1 MNTTLLMNKHNVKME
16 LEYNTARPH
25 LKLTEYG
32 RNIQKMIDH
41 AIQEED
47 REKRNIIARAII
59 SVMGQLNP
67 HLRDIT
73 DFTHKLWDHLFII
86 SDFKLDVDSPYPR
99 PSKETLTETPEKINY
114 PRKDI
119 KYLHYGKNIELM
131 INKAV
136 SMPEGAEKNALVE
149 VIANLMKKFYVNFN
163 RENVSD
169 EIIFEQLEKL
179 SKGNIKPGNLRLTH
193 VQDLVTRT
201 VPGSNIKKK
210 KNGPKPMGG
219 KIQKKKY

>member
-1 MNTTLLMNKHNVKME
+1 MNKRNTKME
-16 LEYNTARPH
+16 LEYNTVRPH
-25 LKLTEYG
+25 LRLTEYG

-41 AIQEED
+41 AIEEDD
-47 REKRNIIARAII
+47 REKRNIIAKAII
-59 SVMGQLNP
+59 AVMGQLNP
-67 HLRDIT
+67 HLRDVH

-86 SDFKLDVDSPYPR
+86 SDFKLDVDSPYPK
-99 PSKETLTETPEKINY
+99 PSKETLTESPEKINY

-131 INKAV
+131 ISKAMKMANG
-136 SMPEGAEKNALVE
+136 SEKDALIE

-163 RENVSD
+163 RENVTD

-179 SKGNIKPGNLRLTH
+179 SNGEIKPDNLRLTN

-201 VPGSNIKKK
+201 GNTGLIKKK
-210 KNGPKPMGG
+210 NPGAKPMTG
-219 KIQKKKY
+219 KTQKKKY

>member
-1 MNTTLLMNKHNVKME
+1 ME
-16 LEYNTARPH
+16 LEYNTVRPH
-25 LKLTEYG
+25 LRLTEYG
-32 RNIQKMIDH
+32 RNIQKMINH
-41 AIQEED
+41 AIEEED

-59 SVMGQLNP
+59 AVMGQLNP
-67 HLRDIT
+67 HLRDVH

-86 SDFKLDVDSPYPR
+86 SDFKLDVDSPYPK

-131 INKAV
+131 ISKAIKMENG
-136 SMPEGAEKNALVE
+136 SEKDALIE

-163 RENVSD
+163 RENVTD

-179 SKGNIKPGNLRLTH
+179 SKGEIKPGNLRLTN
-193 VQDLVTRT
+193 VQDLVART
-201 VPGSNIKKK
+201 VNAGLTKK
-210 KNGPKPMGG
+210 KNLGTKPMTG
-219 KIQKKKY
+219 KTQKKKY

>member
-1 MNTTLLMNKHNVKME
+1 MIRKSTME
-16 LEYNTARPH
+16 LEYNTVRPH

-41 AIQEED
+41 AIEEED

-59 SVMGQLNP
+59 AVMGQLNP
-67 HLRDIT
+67 HLRDVH

-86 SDFKLDVDSPYPR
+86 SDFKLDVDSPYPK
-99 PSKETLTETPEKINY
+99 PSRETLTETPEKIKY
-114 PRKDI
+114 PSKDI

-131 INKAV
+131 ISKAIK
-136 SMPEGAEKNALVE
+136 MPIGPEKDALIE
-149 VIANLMKKFYVNFN
+149 IIANLMKKFYVNFN
-163 RENVSD
+163 RENVTD

-179 SKGNIKPGNLRLTH
+179 SGGEIKPGNLRLTN

-201 VPGSNIKKK
+201 GNGGVIKKK
-210 KNGPKPMGG
+210 KIGTKPIPG

>member
-1 MNTTLLMNKHNVKME
+1 MNKRDTKME
-16 LEYNTARPH
+16 LEYNTVRPH
-25 LKLTEYG
+25 LRLTEYG
-32 RNIQKMIDH
+32 RNIQKMINH
-41 AIQEED
+41 AIEEED

-59 SVMGQLNP
+59 AVMGQLNP
-67 HLRDIT
+67 HLRDVH

-86 SDFKLDVDSPYPR
+86 SDFKLDVDSTYPK
-99 PSKETLTETPEKINY
+99 PSKETLTETTEKINY

-131 INKAV
+131 ISKAIKMENG
-136 SMPEGAEKNALVE
+136 SEKDALIE

-163 RENVSD
+163 RENVTD

-179 SKGNIKPGNLRLTH
+179 SNGEIKPDNLRLTN

-201 VPGSNIKKK
+201 GNTGLIKKK
-210 KNGPKPMGG
+210 NPGAKPMTG
-219 KIQKKKY
+219 KTQNKKY